1 MTTLTFSS
9 AVLLLSA
16 SGIASTLNSVAGGGS
31 FFSFPALIFAGLP
44 PLKANATNNTV
55 TWIGYAVSIYAYR
68 SDLSIPFRQLL
79 VLALISLVGGVM
91 GAILLLR
98 TPQSVFAKLLP
109 YLLLVATILFTLQ
122 SFNFLVI

>member
-1 MTTLTFSS
+1 
-9 AVLLLSA
+9 
-16 SGIASTLNSVAGGGS
+16 
-31 FFSFPALIFAGLP
+31 
-44 PLKANATNNTV
+44 
-55 TWIGYAVSIYAYR
+55 
-68 SDLSIPFRQLL
+68 
-79 VLALISLVGGVM
+79 LISLVGGVM